1 MNKTRNIEKIIYEN
15 DSALIKD
22 IIIKLKKE
30 LIFLE

>member
-30 LIFLE
+30 LIFL